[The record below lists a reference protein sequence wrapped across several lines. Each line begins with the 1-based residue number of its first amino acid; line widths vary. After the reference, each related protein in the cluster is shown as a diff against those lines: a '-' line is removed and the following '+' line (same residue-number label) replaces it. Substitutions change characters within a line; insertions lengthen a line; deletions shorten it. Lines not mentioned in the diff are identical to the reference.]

1 MIKMVKITVLGIG
14 SHGAFLMLP
23 VAESLRKTG
32 ADIDLHCEDS
42 STLDEDITLIPPFLE
57 RARSSDII
65 FLNVHGD
72 VTYFRHFD
80 KLKEVIESS
89 NISVLLYGCDE
100 DILVDYRRYFR
111 GSDEDYSL
119 LLTLESIG
127 GDENLRSALLWCL
140 NHFDGTDYEVPEP
153 ALPMAQGIYIP
164 EKGAVPFEEGIDDA
178 IRSGRPVIA
187 IFFVNVFYTRHNLR
201 SIDALYN
208 AVKNVG
214 GEPLP
219 IFFCTYE
226 NKRTGSIGIRKIIDE
241 HLIRNERSV
250 VDAVLNTNGFSM
262 TLLADPGCGEQ
273 VSKDNFLARLGVP
286 VIQAVTMT
294 HSRKT
299 WEESPFGLSPAELA
313 YSVASPEF
321 DGQIDGFPF
330 SGTERTENGDYLQM
344 PIEERCRALAEM
356 AYRWALL
363 RHTPTHEKKVAVLIY
378 MYPPRQDLAGG
389 GYGLDTPQSVS
400 ELLRRLKEEGY
411 TLDWL
416 PADGKELTDRLLEG
430 VTNDDNWIS
439 ESQMKKMSVDTVSKK
454 QYLGWFADLPEKVRS
469 DLVKGWGEPPGDI
482 HMLGGGQLIPGI
494 MNGNIFIGFQPDRG
508 KAGPGSYHDPWL
520 APPHQYIGF
529 YRWLK
534 DVWGADAV
542 IHVGTHGTLEWLPG
556 KSVAL
561 SGDCFPDL
569 ILDRLP
575 NINPYII
582 DNPGEGMQSKRRQY
596 AVTTTHMI
604 PAMGRAGGYEDIDS
618 LVDLVQRYLRTKDS
632 NSDAKLDFEL
642 EKILEACRK
651 INILSDLGLSEDCGI
666 GELKDKVDLL
676 YDYLLDIKD
685 AMIKDGLHILGEV
698 PEGER
703 LNEMI
708 YSLVRYPNGNVPSLR
723 ESVARAMD
731 LDLNELLRSP
741 SDTQSDGKLN
751 GELLEIIDA
760 GTFGLIGYA
769 ADHGFDSEKV
779 KEEALKKFPDAG
791 NDMTQTLDFICG
803 SLIDAVKRM
812 PDEIGNILSA
822 LNGRYIEPGPSGCP
836 GRGRAQILPTGRNFY
851 SIDPDGIPWHSSWNI
866 GSEMA
871 EMMVERY
878 VEDNGVYPKS
888 VGVVLWATDTMKTGG
903 DDVAYILRLMG
914 LRPVWSPLDDRV
926 KELEVIPLS
935 ELKRPRIDVTVRI
948 SGLFRDTFPNISN
961 MLDNGVKMI
970 SELDEDDDSN
980 YLAANVRRETVE
992 ALANGLPIDQA
1003 RREASI
1009 RIFGDAPGQYGNG
1022 VSDAVFTGEW
1032 KTIDDLA
1039 GIFVNH
1045 GCYVYGKGL
1054 SGEARQDLFRRR
1066 LSGMNVTVKN
1076 HNTRAVDMLD
1086 MDDDFDSLGGFTA
1099 AVTSLSGQRPE
1110 TYMGDSSDTANLKL
1124 RTDAEECRFIFRSK
1138 IDNPKWLEGLKK
1150 HGFAGAKEISKL
1162 FDFTMGWSATSDI
1175 VENWMYDDLAKRFVL
1190 DDETR
1195 EWIKDENPYAMM
1207 AMLARLQEAEDR
1219 GFWNTT
1225 DEMREKLKDIYLD
1238 FEERIEE
1245 ITDR

>member
-1 MIKMVKITVLGIG
+1 MVKITVLGIG
-14 SHGAFLMLP
+14 SHGAFLMMP

-32 ADIDLHCEDS
+32 ADIDLYCVDS
-42 STLDEDITLIPPFLE
+42 STLDEDLTLIPPFLE
-57 RARSSDII
+57 RVRSSDIL

-80 KLKEVIESS
+80 KLKETIESS
-89 NISVLLYGCDE
+89 SVSVLLYGCDE
-100 DILVDYRRYFR
+100 DILADYRRYFR
-111 GSDEDYSL
+111 GSDEEYSL

-140 NHFDGTDYEVPEP
+140 NHFDGTDHEVPEP
-153 ALPMAQGIYIP
+153 VLPMAQGIYIP
-164 EKGAVPFEEGIDDA
+164 EKGAISLDEGVDNA
-178 IRSGRPVIA
+178 LKSGRPVIA

-201 SIDALYN
+201 SIDALYY
-208 AVKNVG
+208 AVKEVG

-226 NKRTGSIGIRKIIDE
+226 NRRTGSIGIRRIIDE
-241 HLIRNERSV
+241 HLIRNGRSA

-286 VIQAVTMT
+286 VIQAITMS

-299 WEESPFGLSPAELA
+299 WEENPFGLSSAELA
-313 YSVASPEF
+313 YSVTSPEF
-321 DGQIDGFPF
+321 DGQIDAFPF

-344 PIEERCRALAEM
+344 PIEERCHALAEM

-363 RHTPTHEKKVAVLIY
+363 RHRPACEKKVAVLIY

-400 ELLRRLKEEGY
+400 ELLHRLKDEGY

-439 ESQMKKMSVDTVSKK
+439 ESQMKKMSVGTVSKR
-454 QYLGWFADLPEKVRS
+454 QYLEWFADLPGKVRS
-469 DLVKGWGEPPGDI
+469 DLVEGWGEPPGDI
-482 HMLGGGQLIPGI
+482 HMLGDGQLIPGI

-520 APPHQYIGF
+520 APPHQYLGF

-534 DVWGADAV
+534 EVWGADAV

-569 ILDRLP
+569 ILGKLP

-596 AVTTTHMI
+596 AITTTHMI

-618 LVDLVQRYLRTKDS
+618 LVNLVQRYLRTKDS

-642 EKILEACRK
+642 EEILEASKK
-651 INILSDLGLSEDCGI
+651 IDILSDLGLSDDCST
-666 GELKDKVDLL
+666 EEMKDKVDQL

-703 LNEMI
+703 LIEMI
-708 YSLVRYPNGNVPSLR
+708 YSLVRYPNGDVPSLR
-723 ESVARAMD
+723 ESVARVMD

-741 SDTQSDGKLN
+741 SGTQSDGRLN
-751 GELLEIIDA
+751 GELIEIIDA
-760 GTFGLIGYA
+760 GTFKLIEYA
-769 ADHGFDSEKV
+769 ADHDFDPEKV
-779 KEEALKKFPDAG
+779 KKEARKRFPKAG
-791 NDMTQTLDFICG
+791 NDMTQTLDFMCG
-803 SLIDAVKRM
+803 FLINAVRRM
-812 PDEIGNILSA
+812 PDEIGDIISA
-822 LNGRYIEPGPSGCP
+822 LNGCYIEPGPSGCP

-851 SIDPDGIPWHSSWNI
+851 SIDPDGVPWRSSWDI

-871 EMMVERY
+871 EMMVSRY

-914 LRPVWSPLDDRV
+914 LRPVWSSLDDRV

-935 ELKRPRIDVTVRI
+935 ELKRPRIDVTMRI

-961 MLDNGVKMI
+961 MLDDGVRII

-992 ALANGLPIDQA
+992 ALANGLPVDEA

-1054 SGEARQDLFRRR
+1054 SGEAKQDLFRRR
-1066 LSGMNVTVKN
+1066 LSSMDVTVKN

-1099 AVTSLSGQRPE
+1099 AVTSLSGQRPM

-1138 IDNPKWLEGLKK
+1138 INNPKWLEGLKK

-1175 VENWMYDDLAKRFVL
+1175 VENWMYDDLAERFVL

-1207 AMLARLQEAEDR
+1207 AILARLQEAEDR
-1219 GFWNTT
+1219 GFWDTT
-1225 DEMREKLKDIYLD
+1225 DGMREKLKDIYLD